1 MKFGYNAGSLWSEE
15 SALSG
20 YKHGAKAVTPSA
32 NLYFVRPFPGLFSS
46 LFSLIESEIPEQ
58 ARRQLAT
65 EELNKGLLTCR
76 APYIFV
82 SKSET

>member
-1 MKFGYNAGSLWSEE
+1 MKLGYNAGSLWLEE

-20 YKHGAKAVTPSA
+20 YKTRS
-32 NLYFVRPFPGLFSS
+32 FVRPFPGLFSS